1 VSLLDRAAA
10 MHAGSVPET
19 DAGRRRALA
28 TVIAVVFIDLLG
40 FGIVVPIL
48 PFYVRSFGVS
58 DVFIGLL
65 AASYSL
71 MQFLAAPYLG
81 RLSDERGRRP
91 VLLLSL
97 AGATVAWLVFGFGVE
112 VESVFGATA
121 GLATLFV
128 ARGLAGAMGGN
139 IAAAQAYV
147 ADVTPQAERASAL
160 GLVGAAFGLGF
171 VFGPALGAA
180 FASDTVVA
188 AADAVLPA
196 FVPTTAFSLPSFAA
210 AGFSLLAL
218 LAAAVALPEPTRARG
233 TAGPSGLVA
242 GFRAALAD
250 VQLRPLVAVFLV
262 ASVAF
267 SGVQVAFIPFV
278 ADSFG
283 YDESGAGLL
292 LTYIGVLGV
301 VNQGVVVRAL
311 SRRFTDA
318 RLAVAGGALLAV
330 ALTGLPFTAVL
341 GGAFADWVPP
351 IAGSGS
357 STLAALLVVLAVL
370 STGNSL
376 LNVGTAA
383 LVSRVAGE
391 TRQGMA
397 FGVTQG
403 AGSLGRTVGPPVMTG
418 LYVVAIAAPFLLG
431 AALTVGTVALLV
443 GVARANP

>member
-10 MHAGSVPET
+10 MRDASVPNT

-71 MQFLAAPYLG
+71 TQFLAAPYLG

-97 AGATVAWLVFGFGVE
+97 AGGAVAWLVFGFGAE
-112 VESVFGATA
+112 AESLFGPTA
-121 GLATLFV
+121 GLAMLFV
-128 ARGLAGAMGGN
+128 ARALAGAMGGN

-147 ADVTPQAERASAL
+147 ADVTPVDERAGAL

-180 FASDTVVA
+180 FASDTAVA
-188 AADAVLPA
+188 AADAVLPS

-210 AGFSLLAL
+210 AGFSLLAFF
-218 LAAAVALPEPTRARG
+218 ATAVALPEPRRTVG
-233 TAGPSGLVA
+233 TAGPTGVVS

-250 VQLRPLVAVFLV
+250 RDLRPLVVVFLV

-283 YDESGAGLL
+283 YDEAGAGLL

-301 VNQGVVVRAL
+301 LNQGVVVRVL
-311 SRRFTDA
+311 SRRFADA
-318 RLAVAGGALLAV
+318 RLAVAGAVLLAIALVGLPFAGAIGALL
-330 ALTGLPFTAVL
+330 P
-341 GGAFADWVPP
+341 DWVSPFGGGP
-351 IAGSGS
+351 A
-357 STLAALLVVLAVL
+357 LAALLVVLAAL
-370 STGNSL
+370 STGNGL
-376 LNVGTAA
+376 LNVGLAA

-391 TRQGMA
+391 DRQGMA

-403 AGSLGRTVGPPVMTG
+403 AGSLGRTIGPPVMTG
-418 LYVVAIAAPFLLG
+418 LYVFAVAAPFLLG

-443 GVARANP
+443 GVARTT